1 MEWYLPLAWGWII
14 AAAVAMYVILDGFD
28 LGIGILF
35 PFAKDEHERDQMMNT
50 VAPFWDGNETW
61 LVLGGGG
68 LWVAF
73 PKAYAIV
80 MPALYL
86 PVIVMLLAL
95 IFRGV
100 SFEFRWVAKPNKSV
114 WNITFAGGSI
124 LAAFCQGLILGGLIQ
139 GVDVQQQPDVGPQFA
154 GGAFDWFTPFSLL
167 CGVGV
172 VLGYA
177 LLGATWLNMKTDAEV
192 ARRSRQQAPMLL
204 AAVLVAMGLVSIW
217 TPFAVDRIWDRWFS
231 LPNLLILW
239 PIPLVTVGVA
249 YLVWRGL
256 ENGREIG
263 PFFGS
268 IVLFLL
274 GFLGLAIS
282 TFPYLVP
289 PHITFWD
296 AAAAPASQIFAGIGV
311 VIMFPIIIGY
321 TVLVYWL
328 FRGKVRAGEG
338 YH

>member
-1 MEWYLPLAWGWII
+1 MEWYLPLVWAWII
-14 AAAVAMYVILDGFD
+14 GAAVAMYVVLDGFD

-35 PFAKDEHERDQMMNT
+35 PWAADEHERDQMMNT

-61 LVLGGGG
+61 LILGGGG

-73 PKAYAIV
+73 PKAYAVI
-80 MPALYL
+80 MPAVYL
-86 PVIVMLLAL
+86 PIIVMLLAL

-100 SFEFRWVAKPNKSV
+100 SFEFRWVAKPNKGV
-114 WNITFAGGSI
+114 WNVAFAGGSI
-124 LAAFCQGLILGGLIQ
+124 VAAFCQGLILGALVQ
-139 GVDVQQQPDVGPQFA
+139 GVNVAEIEGRGAQFA
-154 GGAFDWFTPFSLL
+154 GGALDWLTPFSLL

-177 LLGATWLNMKTDAEV
+177 LLGATWLNMKTDGEV
-192 ARRSRQQAPMLL
+192 AARSRRQAPALL
-204 AAVLVAMGLVSIW
+204 AAVIVAMGLVSVW
-217 TPFAVDRIWDRWFS
+217 TPLSIDRIWERWFN
-231 LPNLLILW
+231 LPNFFLLA
-239 PIPLVTVGVA
+239 PIPLLAAGVTF
-249 YLVWRGL
+249 LVWRGL
-256 ENGREIG
+256 EAGREIG

-268 IVLFLL
+268 IALFLL

-289 PHITFWD
+289 PHLTFWD
-296 AAAAPASQIFAGIGV
+296 AAAAPASQIFMGAG
-311 VIMFPIIIGY
+311 VIVLFPIILGY
-321 TVLVYWL
+321 TAFVYWI

>member
-1 MEWYLPLAWGWII
+1 MEWYLPIVWAWII
-14 AAAVAMYVILDGFD
+14 GAAVAMYVVLDGFD

-35 PFAKDEHERDQMMNT
+35 PWASDEHERDQMMNT

-61 LVLGGGG
+61 LILGGGG

-73 PKAYAIV
+73 PKAYAVI
-80 MPALYL
+80 MPAVYL
-86 PVIVMLLAL
+86 PIIVMLLAL

-100 SFEFRWVAKPNKSV
+100 SFEFRWIAKPNKRV
-114 WNITFAGGSI
+114 WNISFSGGSI
-124 LAAFCQGLILGGLIQ
+124 VAAFCQGLILGALIQ
-139 GVDVQQQPDVGPQFA
+139 GVNVAEIEGRGAQFA
-154 GGAFDWFTPFSLL
+154 GGTLDWLTPFSLL

-177 LLGATWLNMKTDAEV
+177 LLGATWLYMKTDGEV
-192 ARRSRQQAPMLL
+192 AERSRRQAPRLL
-204 AAVLVAMGLVSIW
+204 AAVTVAMGLVSLW
-217 TPFAVDRIWDRWFS
+217 TPLAIDRIWDRWFS
-231 LPNLLILW
+231 LPNFLLLA
-239 PIPLVTVGVA
+239 PIPALALIVA
-249 YLVWRGL
+249 WLVWRGL
-256 ENGREIG
+256 DARREIG

-268 IVLFLL
+268 IALFLL

-289 PHITFWD
+289 PHLTFWD
-296 AAAAPASQIFAGIGV
+296 AAAAPASQIFMGAG
-311 VIMFPIIIGY
+311 VIVLFPIILGY
-321 TVLVYWL
+321 TAFVYWI